1 MASKKSILDTPALCY
16 NTFMTITNRIRFWR
30 QQRGWSLQQ
39 LAVAAGTTRAQIDKL
54 ERGSRRLT
62 VDWLVRLAAPLGC
75 DPRSL
80 MALHES
86 GNTHGF
92 SEAVQTPL
100 QHDIPLYRLTLAAQR
115 QSHRIAPH
123 PAGSVPCPAFLL
135 RVAQTYAL
143 EVKRALPNLP
153 GQILF
158 VSPSAKP
165 KIGAWLLAQNSDG
178 FWHLGACQ
186 KLSATSLK
194 LSAANP
200 RGHLV
205 LKRKHLHALHGVAAI
220 VNLPLAALTTNA
232 TPRRGKPRDR
242 A

>member
-1 MASKKSILDTPALCY
+1 
-16 NTFMTITNRIRFWR
+16 MTITNRIRFWR

-80 MALHES
+80 MALDEN

-92 SEAVQTPL
+92 SEAAQAPL
-100 QHDIPLYRLTLAAQR
+100 LHDIPLYRLTRTAQR

-135 RVAQTYAL
+135 RVAQAYAL
-143 EVKRALPNLP
+143 EVKRALPILP

-158 VSPSAKP
+158 ADPSAKP

-178 FWHLGACQ
+178 LWQLGQCQ
-186 KLSATSLK
+186 KLSTTSLT
-194 LSAANP
+194 LSAAKP
-200 RGHLV
+200 RGHITL
-205 LKRKHLHALHGVAAI
+205 LRRHLHALHSVVAI
-220 VNLPLAALTTNA
+220 INLPLSALATTA
-232 TPRRGKPRDR
+232 TPRRGTRRDP